1 MKNADIKDNLDKLS
15 LQINKVINQEAL
27 PLYNDMLNI
36 VQTMY
41 RENIQLKLDYQNAKD
56 EINKLKGEQGKPQI
70 RPQSPNKENQDHS
83 SEKNRK
89 RNNDNKDKKPKMKK
103 QETVSIDEKIECKV
117 DVNTLPKDAVF
128 KGYSKRIVQ
137 DIAINTHNIELLLE
151 TYYSPSQNKT
161 YTAEKPKWYN
171 GEFGVSLKALII
183 SCYRVYGMTVSA
195 IDSFCKTFGIYIAQS
210 SISRIL
216 TENHDVWHQ
225 EKQDIVKAGLRS
237 TPYQHIDDTGCKEH
251 GKNQYTHIIG
261 NLHYSAYFTK
271 PRKDRLTLLKTL
283 SIEELKYQM
292 NKFSYALMEL
302 LGVAKKHIKAVKGI
316 CRKKIMSE
324 KEFDDFLGLL
334 FPDKN
339 KNKKTQ
345 AKIKEAAALVDYYKN
360 AYSIKYLM
368 CDDAPQFEKIAKFK
382 CLCWIHE
389 GRHYKKLIPVF
400 TTHKDLLDEFIN
412 KFWIYYH
419 KLLDYKISPSAELD
433 QELSEEF
440 DSLFATKTGY
450 EELDERI
457 TLTAAKKESLLLV
470 LSYPFLPIENNL
482 AELAARVQARIRDVN
497 LHTMSESGTKAKDTF
512 ATIVQTAK
520 KLNVNIYQYL
530 YDRIS
535 QSFNMTSLADL
546 ITIRSSP

>member
-195 IDSFCKTFGIYIAQS
+195 IDSFCKTFGIYIAQ
-210 SISRIL
+210 
-216 TENHDVWHQ
+216 
-225 EKQDIVKAGLRS
+225 
-237 TPYQHIDDTGCKEH
+237 
-251 GKNQYTHIIG
+251 
-261 NLHYSAYFTK
+261 
-271 PRKDRLTLLKTL
+271 
-283 SIEELKYQM
+283 
-292 NKFSYALMEL
+292 
-302 LGVAKKHIKAVKGI
+302 
-316 CRKKIMSE
+316 
-324 KEFDDFLGLL
+324 
-334 FPDKN
+334 
-339 KNKKTQ
+339 
-345 AKIKEAAALVDYYKN
+345 
-360 AYSIKYLM
+360 
-368 CDDAPQFEKIAKFK
+368 
-382 CLCWIHE
+382 
-389 GRHYKKLIPVF
+389 
-400 TTHKDLLDEFIN
+400 
-412 KFWIYYH
+412 
-419 KLLDYKISPSAELD
+419 
-433 QELSEEF
+433 
-440 DSLFATKTGY
+440 
-450 EELDERI
+450 
-457 TLTAAKKESLLLV
+457 
-470 LSYPFLPIENNL
+470 
-482 AELAARVQARIRDVN
+482 
-497 LHTMSESGTKAKDTF
+497 
-512 ATIVQTAK
+512 
-520 KLNVNIYQYL
+520 
-530 YDRIS
+530 
-535 QSFNMTSLADL
+535 
-546 ITIRSSP
+546 